1 MNISPGSNAG
11 QSKQIEADE
20 DSTIES
26 RPAEQSFQH
35 DWNYEATVAQVES
48 ILSRIESGELEL
60 ADVFEQFS
68 AAVRYL
74 RQCETFLAQRQRQV
88 DLLIETLTDE
98 EF

>member
-11 QSKQIEADE
+11 HSDQIEVDE
-20 DSTIES
+20 GLMIES
-26 RPAEQSFQH
+26 RSFEQSFQA